1 MADDPKAAIEALQ
14 AEQETLQEKHDRAQT
29 GFQAARK
36 KYGKAKDAL
45 VAFNTK
51 YGRMLKMVVVDPE
64 AEEEA
69 ETVKAPVVEEPAE
82 EFPDAVDA
90 SADDADEE

>member
-14 AEQETLQEKHDRAQT
+14 AEQEGLQEKHDRAQT
-29 GFQAARK
+29 GFHAARA
-36 KYGKAKDAL
+36 KYAKAKDAL

-64 AEEEA
+64 APEPAEEA
-69 ETVKAPVVEEPAE
+69 PAEEPETAEEPAE
-82 EFPDAVDA
+82 VFPDAVDT
-90 SADDADEE
+90 SAEE